1 MPAAVGVDIGCGMVA
16 VRTQFTVADM
26 RKRSDLASLR
36 MAIENAIPLSAG
48 KYDEAV
54 CEAPETAARIAELE
68 ESDGAEAAGHVAPNW
83 RLQLGSL
90 GSGNHFIEVSLD
102 EQDRVWLFLHSGSR
116 RVGNRLASKH
126 IKTAVARSGGSACP
140 IQIWPTWWR
149 TLTSSAPTYATYG
162 GHSTLP
168 C

>member
-90 GSGNHFIEVSLD
+90 GSGNHSSRYPSTSRTESGCSCTPDRAELATGWPASTSRPLSQEVVD
-102 EQDRVWLFLHSGSR
+102 QP
-116 RVGNRLASKH
+116 
-126 IKTAVARSGGSACP
+126 ARSRYGLPG
-140 IQIWPTWWR
+140 
-149 TLTSSAPTYATYG
+149 G
-162 GHSTLP
+162 GH
-168 C
+168 